1 MRYNKLKNYIWRK
14 IMEYI
19 KLNNRHQAKMRGI
32 ITLDSESEFEW
43 VDKNL
48 DYAFLNIIPEIQN
61 ATQNREITSA
71 FNSLIYQFNHKNI
84 DKESF
89 LNSIDK
95 LSMDIVL
102 PYNMTVQYFKTII
115 SEQESMLI
123 SGIGGIGKSHYV
135 SYIEKELSRHQ
146 IPHLC
151 IYGKFL
157 DNNSTLPWD
166 EIFEIAS
173 CEDFVLVIDAYNELD
188 ESLQKSYVS
197 KLTEFINQGF
207 GRLFVTYRTN
217 ALSEFIIDKLNEII
231 PFQREFL
238 GVSYNET
245 VSNLVLNYGLDIFEY
260 EDILYSNNALWL
272 KMLVKTAGTLPENKN
287 LKTISTAD
295 YLIENYIKN
304 TISKAVWLDTKAC
317 IKQMYYSNST
327 RFTEKSIKNV
337 INDCDLFIGSMMQLG
352 FIDCY
357 DNMYYFTNET
367 ILNYLLA
374 RYFIQDLKENPQN
387 EIVVIQKFEKRSSIH
402 EQLILALFDCY
413 HEDISNA
420 LALIESTYLKESLN
434 IDLFRKLKVSDSQI
448 EEFNKFIQ
456 TNLSITDRFVS
467 FAGYDE
473 RVYNCTNHL
482 NDFLFSNQESLID
495 ISKHYANLFFDN
507 TQQHL
512 FNILM
517 LLKHIKQD
525 CSRLKEY
532 FWYAL
537 WISCIPN
544 EGARKIATKILFE
557 IALHFEGYIKLLI
570 DIYPQISDDNIKL
583 SIVKSL
589 SFQSVQHSDL
599 LVPFFSS
606 ILHDPSETNSMIL
619 GYCYLYPPMEKCYIN
634 YSKRNVAKEF
644 IHTCPTESLY
654 FHLDNADLFQQYWIG
669 FRVEWNP
676 DKKYG
681 IKMNDKFLKADKK
694 LVQKWNEKV
703 DAKFHCMLNGEC
715 SGSSGCIEKVSSEIP
730 PDFDTEACFD
740 SKELFSMI
748 QGVYDEVVQEYRFI
762 EGEDKNTDSRRF
774 KSTYLSKV
782 LMITSQR
789 FLGSLM
795 CNYYLNELIN
805 YPSRTNYVGL
815 NVYNPLEYIDYD
827 IVSPISNF
835 SKAAYD
841 LKNRIHKVFDFE
853 GEKDEH
859 WANDIDTVREN
870 ILKIVNDPILY
881 HSVEWYP
888 IAVVTKISER
898 TQNNDLENSDDCNI
912 YATFNENY
920 NLDDTGKNRYYTIEI
935 DTAHTNLDDYADI
948 SANTR
953 CYYVNCFVVEH
964 DSKAQS
970 RLILPPPIIIKE
982 LELKF
987 DYVKCEWVDK
997 QGETIIICD
1006 NNKSNIYRSD
1016 IQSITLIRKSELE
1029 KLKKKYH
1036 LKYFA
1041 FTERY
1046 IQNIGFNNVCDNHY
1060 QIENGVIVN
1069 EIKNTGAYGYEEK
1082 CESCPY
1088 GLNEKDESSR
1098 DLLEELI
1105 KAYM

>member
-1 MRYNKLKNYIWRK
+1 MDYI
-14 IMEYI
+14 E
-19 KLNNRHQAKMRGI
+19 LNNRHQAKMRGI
-32 ITLDSESEFEW
+32 ISLDSETEFEW

-48 DYAFLNIIPEIQN
+48 DNAFLRIIPMIRN
-61 ATQNREITSA
+61 AIQNRELTTA
-71 FNSLIYQFNHKNI
+71 FNSLIDQFNHNTI

-89 LNSIDK
+89 LQSIDE
-95 LSMDIVL
+95 LSNDVAL
-102 PYNMTVQYFKTII
+102 PYNMTFQYYKTII

-135 SYIEKELSRHQ
+135 SYIEKKLSQYQ

-157 DNNSTLPWD
+157 DNNSTIPWE

-188 ESLQKSYVS
+188 ESLQESYVS
-197 KLTEFINQGF
+197 KLIEFINKGF

-217 ALSEFIIDKLNEII
+217 TLSESIIEKLNELI
-231 PFQREFL
+231 FTQREFL
-238 GVSYNET
+238 GVSYDET
-245 VSNLVLNYGLDIFEY
+245 VSNLVLNYGLDVFEY

-317 IKQMYYSNST
+317 IKQMYDSNST
-327 RFTEKSIKNV
+327 RFTEESIKGFVN
-337 INDCDLFIGSMMQLG
+337 NCDLFIGSMMQLG

-357 DNMYYFTNET
+357 DNKYYFTNET

-374 RYFIQDLKENPQN
+374 RFFIQDLKDNPQN
-387 EIVVIQKFEKRSSIH
+387 EIEVIQKFEKRSSIH
-402 EQLILALFDCY
+402 EQLVLALFDYY

-420 LALIESTYLKESLN
+420 LALIGSTYLRDTLN
-434 IDLFRKLKVSDSQI
+434 KDLFRKLKVSDSQI
-448 EEFNKFIQ
+448 EEFNKYIQ
-456 TNLSITDRFVS
+456 TNLSITERFIS
-467 FAGYDE
+467 FAGYDK

-482 NDFLFSNQESLID
+482 NDILFSNQENLID
-495 ISKHYANLFFDN
+495 ISKHYANPLFDD

-532 FWYAL
+532 FWYAI

-557 IALHFEGYIKLLI
+557 VALHFDGYIEMLI
-570 DIYPQISDDNIKL
+570 NIFPKINDDYIKL

-606 ILHDPSETNSMIL
+606 ILNDPSEINSTIL
-619 GYCYLYPPMEKCYIN
+619 GYCYLYPPMEKSYIQ
-634 YSKRNVAKEF
+634 YSKRNVAEEF
-644 IHTCPTESLY
+644 IHTRSTKNLY
-654 FHLDNADLFQQYWIG
+654 FHLDRADMFQPYWIG
-669 FRVEWNP
+669 FRLEWGSDEN
-676 DKKYG
+676 YG
-681 IKMNDKFLKADKK
+681 IKMNDKFIKAEKN
-694 LVQKWNEKV
+694 LVKKWNEKV

-715 SGSSGCIEKVSSEIP
+715 SGSIGLIKNVSSEMP
-730 PDFDTEACFD
+730 PDFDLEDSFD
-740 SKELFSMI
+740 PKELFSMI
-748 QGVYDEVVQEYRFI
+748 QGVYNEIVQEYIFI
-762 EGEDKNTDSRRF
+762 EGKDENTDPRYF
-774 KSTYLSKV
+774 TNTYLSKV

-805 YPSRTNYVGL
+805 YPSKSNYVGL
-815 NVYNPLEYIDYD
+815 KAYNPLDYIDYD
-827 IVSPISNF
+827 IISPISNF
-835 SKAAYD
+835 SKTTYD
-841 LKNRIHKVFDFE
+841 LKNRIHKVFDFK
-853 GEKDEH
+853 GKKDEK
-859 WANDIDTVREN
+859 WANDIDTVRGHL
-870 ILKIVNDPILY
+870 LKIVNDPIMY
-881 HSVEWYP
+881 HGVEWCP

-898 TQNNDLENSDDCNI
+898 TQKDDLQNSDDCNI
-912 YATFNENY
+912 YATFNERY
-920 NLDDTGKNRYYTIEI
+920 NLDDTGRNRYYTIEI

-953 CYYVNCFVVEH
+953 CYSVDCFVVDY
-964 DSKAQS
+964 DSKTQS
-970 RLILPPPIIIKE
+970 ILILPPPIIIKE

-987 DYVKCEWVDK
+987 DYAKCEWINK

-1016 IQSITLIRKSELE
+1016 IQSITLIRKKELDY
-1029 KLKKKYH
+1029 LKNKYH

-1069 EIKNTGAYGYEEK
+1069 EIKNTGKSGYEKK

-1088 GLNEKDESSR
+1088 GLNEEYDTNE
-1098 DLLEELI
+1098 DLFEGYLQAL
-1105 KAYM
+1105 ARYSGYDV

>member
-1 MRYNKLKNYIWRK
+1 MNYI
-14 IMEYI
+14 E
-19 KLNNRHQAKMRGI
+19 LNNRHQAKMRGI
-32 ITLDSESEFEW
+32 IALDSETEFEW

-48 DYAFLNIIPEIQN
+48 DNAFLRIIPEIRN
-61 ATQNREITSA
+61 TIKNRELTTV
-71 FNSLIYQFNHKNI
+71 FNSLIHQFNHKTI
-84 DKESF
+84 DTESF
-89 LNSIDK
+89 LQRIDALTK
-95 LSMDIVL
+95 DVAL
-102 PYNMTVQYFKTII
+102 PYNMTIQYYNTII

-135 SYIEKELSRHQ
+135 FYIEKELSRYR

-157 DNNSTLPWD
+157 DNNSTIPWD

-173 CEDFVLVIDAYNELD
+173 REDFVLVIDAYNELD
-188 ESLQKSYVS
+188 ENLQESYVS
-197 KLTEFINQGF
+197 KLNEFINKGF

-217 ALSEFIIDKLNEII
+217 TLSESIVEKLNEIE
-231 PFQREFL
+231 FSQREFL
-238 GVSYNET
+238 GVSYDET

-317 IKQMYYSNST
+317 IKQMYNSNTT
-327 RFTEKSIKNV
+327 RFTTESIKEV
-337 INDCDLFIGSMMQLG
+337 VNDCNLFISSMMQLG

-357 DNMYYFTNET
+357 DNMYYFSNET

-374 RYFIQDLKENPQN
+374 RYFIQDLRDNPQN
-387 EIVVIQKFEKRSSIH
+387 ETQVIQKFENRRDIH
-402 EQLILALFDCY
+402 EQLILALFDY
-413 HEDISNA
+413 YSEDISSA
-420 LALIESTYLKESLN
+420 LVLIGSTYLKESLN
-434 IDLFRKLKVSDSQI
+434 TDLFRKLKVSENQI
-448 EEFNKFIQ
+448 EEFNKYIQ
-456 TNLSITDRFVS
+456 TNLSITERFIS

-482 NDFLFSNQESLID
+482 NDILFSNQKNLID
-495 ISKHYANLFFDN
+495 ISKHYANLLFDN

-532 FWYAL
+532 FWYAI

-544 EGARKIATKILFE
+544 EGSRKIATKILFE
-557 IALHFEGYIKLLI
+557 IALHFDGYIEMLI
-570 DIYPQISDDNIKL
+570 DIYPQINDDYIKL

-589 SFQSVQHSDL
+589 SFQSAQHSDL
-599 LVPFFSS
+599 LVPFFSG
-606 ILHDPSETNSMIL
+606 ILNDPSETNSMIL
-619 GYCYLYPPMEKCYIN
+619 GYCYLYPPMEKSYIH
-634 YSKRNVAKEF
+634 YSKRNVAEEF
-644 IHTCPTESLY
+644 IHTRPTKGLY
-654 FHLDNADLFQQYWIG
+654 FHLDRADMFQQYWIG
-669 FRVEWNP
+669 FRLEWGS
-676 DKKYG
+676 DESYG

-694 LVQKWNEKV
+694 PVEKWNEKV
-703 DAKFHCMLNGEC
+703 DAQFHCMLNGEC
-715 SGSSGCIEKVSSEIP
+715 SGSIGLIENVSREIP
-730 PDFDTEACFD
+730 PDFDLEDCFG

-748 QGVYDEVVQEYRFI
+748 QGVYNEVVQEYQYI
-762 EGEDKNTDSRRF
+762 EGEDENTDPRF
-774 KSTYLSKV
+774 FTSTYLSKI
-782 LMITSQR
+782 LMIASQR

-805 YPSRTNYVGL
+805 YPSKSNCVGL
-815 NVYNPLEYIDYD
+815 KVYDPLDYIDYD
-827 IVSPISNF
+827 IISPISNF
-835 SKAAYD
+835 SKTTYD

-870 ILKIVNDPILY
+870 LLKIVNDPIMY
-881 HSVEWYP
+881 YSVEWCP

-898 TQNNDLENSDDCNI
+898 TQNDDLQNSDDCNI
-912 YATFNENY
+912 YATFNESY
-920 NLDDTGKNRYYTIEI
+920 NLDDTSNNRYYTIEI
-935 DTAHTNLDDYADI
+935 DTAHTNLNDYADI

-953 CYYVNCFVVEH
+953 CYYVDCFVVEY
-964 DSKAQS
+964 DSKTQS

-982 LELKF
+982 LKLKF
-987 DYVKCEWVDK
+987 DYAKCEWINEH
-997 QGETIIICD
+997 GETIIICD

-1029 KLKKKYH
+1029 KLNEKFH

-1069 EIKNTGAYGYEEK
+1069 EIKNTGKSGYEGK

-1088 GLNEKDESSR
+1088 GLSEEDESSR
-1098 DLLEELI
+1098 ELLDELL
-1105 KAYM
+1105 KAYE